1 MDHILQYLGQWMSKV
16 CQHQR
21 SFEFIFENANCLFLV
36 KAVKKVLKTKMLIFS
51 CSCNCST
58 PPENYKMHPLIF
70 RALIIIIVK
79 ETSVLYCSMWPS
91 AKIWEKIVF
100 LTLSSFFWNGNIYKE
115 KILKNAS
122 KCLHPLMQEI
132 VSLQKLRRAFYKS
145 EPIIWR
151 KLGNR
156 LLDWPASKKYLLL
169 KSLQGYS
176 IT

>member
-1 MDHILQYLGQWMSKV
+1 MDHILQYLGQWMFKV

-36 KAVKKVLKTKMLIFS
+36 KAVKKYLKLKCWYFHAHAAAVH
-51 CSCNCST
+51 

-132 VSLQKLRRAFYKS
+132 VSLQELRRAFYES

-156 LLDWPASKKYLLL
+156 LLNWPDHQSTYC
-169 KSLQGYS
+169 
-176 IT
+176 

>member
-1 MDHILQYLGQWMSKV
+1 MHMQLQWV
-16 CQHQR
+16 H
-21 SFEFIFENANCLFLV
+21 
-36 KAVKKVLKTKMLIFS
+36 
-51 CSCNCST
+51 

-79 ETSVLYCSMWPS
+79 ETSVLYCRMWPS
-91 AKIWEKIVF
+91 AKIWEKIML

-132 VSLQKLRRAFYKS
+132 VSLQELRRAFYES

-156 LLDWPASKKYLLL
+156 LLNWPAKVITRLWHHIKLDCGVQYAKK
-169 KSLQGYS
+169 KDPTWEKKR
-176 IT
+176 IF